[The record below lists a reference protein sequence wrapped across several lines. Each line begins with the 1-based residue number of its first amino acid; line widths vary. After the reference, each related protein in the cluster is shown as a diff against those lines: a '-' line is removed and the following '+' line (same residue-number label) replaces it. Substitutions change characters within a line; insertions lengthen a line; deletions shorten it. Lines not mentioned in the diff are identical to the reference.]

1 MSLASIRPQELRIAG
16 QPMVLLTAAEFELL
30 LDRLDA
36 AEARRILK
44 NPRTKWTPLRNVER
58 RIAAHHTRRSKSRLA
73 NARRPS

>member
-1 MSLASIRPQELRIAG
+1 MSRASIRPQELRIAG

-44 NPRTKWTPLRNVER
+44 NPRTKWTPLRVLER
-58 RIAAHHTRRSKSRLA
+58 RIAARRARRSNSHSA
-73 NARRPS
+73 